1 MFVKNLFKSEQE
13 KITKVASKKIEDKI
27 GLKEVVYLGFQDRL
41 YLPKINKNTEII
53 HSDSVKIS
61 TVLRLVR
68 DKPNIFMD
76 YLTKDNIS
84 LDEDHSSAI
93 KHYFSH
99 KNYSKIL
106 KTLTKLDLMQL
117 KNNLKSISGRIKKT
131 YIVNDKIDLVVKN
144 LDLED
149 VVFVVSSKNF
159 DNLDFLIK
167 SRNASKIIFKNCNK
181 DLNTFLE
188 IYSKCFVSPFIK
200 TPNTIIAS

>member
-188 IYSKCFVSPFIK
+188 ENKFEEIHKSVFFR
-200 TPNTIIAS
+200 

>member
-149 VVFVVSSKNF
+149 VIFVVSSKNF
-159 DNLDFLIK
+159 DNLDFLTK
-167 SRNASKIIFKNCNK
+167 SRNASKIILKNCNK
-181 DLNTFLE
+181 NLTTFFEENKFEE
-188 IYSKCFVSPFIK
+188 IHKSVFFR
-200 TPNTIIAS
+200 

>member
-149 VVFVVSSKNF
+149 FKSIF
-159 DNLDFLIK
+159 GNLELNITSGDTVILLDLIIQFNDSTK
-167 SRNASKIIFKNCNK
+167 Q
-181 DLNTFLE
+181 
-188 IYSKCFVSPFIK
+188 
-200 TPNTIIAS
+200 

>member
-41 YLPKINKNTEII
+41 YLPKNNKNTEII
-53 HSDSVKIS
+53 HADSAKIS

-159 DNLDFLIK
+159 DNLDFLTK
-167 SRNASKIIFKNCNK
+167 SRNASKIILKNCNK
-181 DLNTFLE
+181 NLTTFFEENKFEE
-188 IYSKCFVSPFIK
+188 IHKSVFFR
-200 TPNTIIAS
+200 

>member
-41 YLPKINKNTEII
+41 YLPKNNKHTAII
-53 HSDSVKIS
+53 HADSAKIS

-84 LDEDHSSAI
+84 LDEDHSSSI

-149 VVFVVSSKNF
+149 VIFVVSSKNF
-159 DNLDFLIK
+159 DNLDFLTK
-167 SRNASKIIFKNCNK
+167 SRNASKIILKNCNK
-181 DLNTFLE
+181 NLTTFFEENKFEE
-188 IYSKCFVSPFIK
+188 IHKSVFFRWSAK
-200 TPNTIIAS
+200 

>member
-167 SRNASKIIFKNCNK
+167 SKNASKIIFKNCNK

-188 IYSKCFVSPFIK
+188 ENKFEEIHKSVFFR
-200 TPNTIIAS
+200 

>member
-131 YIVNDKIDLVVKN
+131 YIVNEKIDLVVKN

-188 IYSKCFVSPFIK
+188 ENKFEEIHKSVFFR
-200 TPNTIIAS
+200 

>member
-1 MFVKNLFKSEQE
+1 
-13 KITKVASKKIEDKI
+13 
-27 GLKEVVYLGFQDRL
+27 
-41 YLPKINKNTEII
+41 
-53 HSDSVKIS
+53 
-61 TVLRLVR
+61 
-68 DKPNIFMD
+68 
-76 YLTKDNIS
+76 
-84 LDEDHSSAI
+84 
-93 KHYFSH
+93 
-99 KNYSKIL
+99 
-106 KTLTKLDLMQL
+106 MQL

-188 IYSKCFVSPFIK
+188 ENKFEEIHKSVFFR
-200 TPNTIIAS
+200 

>member
-1 MFVKNLFKSEQE
+1 
-13 KITKVASKKIEDKI
+13 
-27 GLKEVVYLGFQDRL
+27 
-41 YLPKINKNTEII
+41 
-53 HSDSVKIS
+53 
-61 TVLRLVR
+61 
-68 DKPNIFMD
+68 MD

-188 IYSKCFVSPFIK
+188 ENKFEEIHKSVFFR
-200 TPNTIIAS
+200 

>member
-41 YLPKINKNTEII
+41 YLPKNNKHTAII
-53 HSDSVKIS
+53 HADSAKIS

-84 LDEDHSSAI
+84 LDEDHSSSI

-149 VVFVVSSKNF
+149 VIFVVSSKNF
-159 DNLDFLIK
+159 DNLDFLTK
-167 SRNASKIIFKNCNK
+167 SRNASKIILKNCNK
-181 DLNTFLE
+181 NLTTFFEENKFEE
-188 IYSKCFVSPFIK
+188 IHKSVFFR
-200 TPNTIIAS
+200 

>member
-68 DKPNIFMD
+68 DKPMLFMD

-188 IYSKCFVSPFIK
+188 ENKFEEIHKSVFFR
-200 TPNTIIAS
+200 

>member
-84 LDEDHSSAI
+84 FDEDHSSAI

-188 IYSKCFVSPFIK
+188 ENKFEEIHKSVFFR
-200 TPNTIIAS
+200 

>member
-41 YLPKINKNTEII
+41 YLPKNNKNTEII
-53 HSDSVKIS
+53 HADSAKIS

-131 YIVNDKIDLVVKN
+131 YIVN
-144 LDLED
+144 
-149 VVFVVSSKNF
+149 
-159 DNLDFLIK
+159 LDFLTK
-167 SRNASKIIFKNCNK
+167 SRNASKIILKNCNK
-181 DLNTFLE
+181 NLTTFFE
-188 IYSKCFVSPFIK
+188 ENKFEAIHKSVFFR
-200 TPNTIIAS
+200 

>member
-188 IYSKCFVSPFIK
+188 ENKFEEIHKSVFFRWYAK
-200 TPNTIIAS
+200 

>member
-53 HSDSVKIS
+53 HSDSAKIS

-188 IYSKCFVSPFIK
+188 ENKFEEIHKSVFFR
-200 TPNTIIAS
+200 

>member
-1 MFVKNLFKSEQE
+1 MFVKNLFKYEQE

-188 IYSKCFVSPFIK
+188 ENKFEEIHKSVFFR
-200 TPNTIIAS
+200 

>member
-159 DNLDFLIK
+159 DNLDFLNK

-188 IYSKCFVSPFIK
+188 ENKFEEIHKSVFFR
-200 TPNTIIAS
+200 

>member
-131 YIVNDKIDLVVKN
+131 YIVNDKIDLVIKN

-188 IYSKCFVSPFIK
+188 ENKFEEIHKSVFFR
-200 TPNTIIAS
+200 